1 MPTSPLPVLE
11 SLTRYRHLV
20 WQMSKR
26 EVIGRYRGSM
36 LGLLWSFVH
45 PLCMLGIYT
54 FVFGVIFHARW
65 GEVTRKTH
73 LDFALVLFAGL
84 IVYTLFAECITRAPW
99 LVTGNPNYVKKV
111 VFPLE
116 ILPVVAMG
124 TALFHATVSFAVLLL
139 LQLGLTHALPWQVL
153 TVPLILLPL
162 ILLTVGL
169 SWFLATCG
177 VYVRDTGHTIT
188 LLLMMLLFASPVF
201 YPASALPGPLRQY
214 MWLNP
219 LTYAIEEVRGAL
231 FLGKTPSWM
240 GLGIYLCLSLVV
252 AWLGYLSFQKTRPGF
267 ADVV

>member
-1 MPTSPLPVLE
+1 MSSRPLSVFE

-36 LGLLWSFVH
+36 LGLVWSFVH

-65 GEVTRKTH
+65 GQESRSH

-99 LVTGNPNYVKKV
+99 LVAGNPNYVKKV

-116 ILPVVAMG
+116 ILPWVAMG
-124 TALFHATVSFAVLLL
+124 TALFHAAVSFAVLLVL
-139 LQLGLTHALPWQVL
+139 LAGINQGLPWQVL
-153 TVPLILLPL
+153 TLPLILLPL
-162 ILLTVGL
+162 VLLTVGL

-201 YPASALPGPLRQY
+201 YPASALPPPLRRY

-231 FLGKTPSWM
+231 FLARTPSWT
-240 GLGIYLCLSLVV
+240 GLGIYLFLSLGV
-252 AWLGYLSFQKTRPGF
+252 AWLGFVWFQRTRPGF

>member
-1 MPTSPLPVLE
+1 MPTT
-11 SLTRYRHLV
+11 SLSLLGSLKRYRHLV

-26 EVIGRYRGSM
+26 EVIGRYRGSL

-54 FVFGVIFHARW
+54 FVFDVIFHARW
-65 GEVTRKTH
+65 GQATHSH

-99 LVTGNPNYVKKV
+99 LVAGNPSYVKKV

-124 TALFHATVSFAVLLL
+124 TALFHAAVSFAALLML
-139 LQLGLTHALPWQVL
+139 HAGLTRTLPWQVL
-153 TVPLILLPL
+153 TLPLILLPL

-177 VYVRDTGHTIT
+177 VYVRDTGHTVT
-188 LLLMMLLFASPVF
+188 LLLMVLLFASPVF
-201 YPASALPGPLRQY
+201 YPASALPQPLHRY

-231 FLGKTPSWM
+231 FLAKTPSWT
-240 GLGIYLCLSLVV
+240 GLGIYLSLSLVV
-252 AWLGYLSFQKTRPGF
+252 AWLGYLCFQKTRPGF